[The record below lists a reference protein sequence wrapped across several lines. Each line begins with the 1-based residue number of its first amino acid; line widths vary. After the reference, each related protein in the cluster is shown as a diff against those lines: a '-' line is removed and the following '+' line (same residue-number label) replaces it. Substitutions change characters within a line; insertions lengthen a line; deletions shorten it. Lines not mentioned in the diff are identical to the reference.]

1 MNTKKDN
8 GYFIGD
14 KETLQSTFNIV
25 FGDKNVSKQ
34 SSSKISN
41 TILFYGLG
49 LGVGTV
55 ALCLLML
62 YAS

>member
-49 LGVGTV
+49 LGVGTA